1 MSHTSPKSNLKNT
14 LFLDIEN
21 RLVAAKREGVRGEM
35 EWELEVSRCKLL
47 YIEWINNE
55 VLLYGTGNYI
65 QYPVVNL
72 YMKNII
78 IYV

>member
-1 MSHTSPKSNLKNT
+1 M
-14 LFLDIEN
+14 
-21 RLVAAKREGVRGEM
+21 AAQREGVRGEM
-35 EWELEVSRCKLL
+35 EWEAGVSRRKLL
-47 YIEWINNE
+47 NREWINSQ

-72 YMKNII
+72 NMKNII

>member
-1 MSHTSPKSNLKNT
+1 MT
-14 LFLDIEN
+14 
-21 RLVAAKREGVRGEM
+21 AKREGVTGEM
-35 EWELEVSRCKLL
+35 EWEAGVSRYNLL
-47 YIEWINNE
+47 YRERINNE

-72 YMKNII
+72 NMKNII